1 MRITLVGLLGITP
14 SHVYEDHISRVL
26 GITPSHCYEDHI
38 SRVIRNN
45 TVTLL

>member
-1 MRITLVGLLGITP
+1 MMITLVGLLGIT
-14 SHVYEDHISRVL
+14 L
-26 GITPSHCYEDHI
+26 SHCYDDHI